1 LDKGHGLRLTKRLPY
16 LSRMDDQYAFGELD
30 DEGKRILV
38 ELAARIEHQSSFEC
52 IPAEKR
58 LRFTRKTT

>member
-1 LDKGHGLRLTKRLPY
+1 
-16 LSRMDDQYAFGELD
+16 MDDQYAFGELD